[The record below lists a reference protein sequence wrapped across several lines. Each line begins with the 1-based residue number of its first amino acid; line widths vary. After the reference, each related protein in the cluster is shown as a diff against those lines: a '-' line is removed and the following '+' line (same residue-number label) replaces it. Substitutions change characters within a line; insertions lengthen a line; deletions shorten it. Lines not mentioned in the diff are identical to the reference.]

1 MDVFSGASWGD
12 RFCCC
17 SGEEV
22 LILSWDVWCGEMDA
36 SVEVGD
42 EVEVREGGGGVG
54 CGDVLGDAAS
64 RGWEEQYACW

>member
-1 MDVFSGASWGD
+1 M
-12 RFCCC
+12 
-17 SGEEV
+17 
-22 LILSWDVWCGEMDA
+22 SWDVWCGEMDA